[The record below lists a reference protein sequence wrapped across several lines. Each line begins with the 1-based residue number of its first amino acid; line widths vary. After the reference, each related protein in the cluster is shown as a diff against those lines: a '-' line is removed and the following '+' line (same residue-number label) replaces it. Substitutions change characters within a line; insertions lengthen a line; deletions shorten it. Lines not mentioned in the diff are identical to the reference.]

1 MKTTVTARWSVS
13 IGPTIV
19 VAIMVMIAMATPT
32 NAWAQESVDV
42 NTATREQ
49 LEALPGIGAKIA
61 SEIVREREENGP
73 FSSTDDLQSRVAS
86 VTNGVMNKAKGQ
98 LRVAQGGG
106 GGGSE
111 PLVLREGQVVSK
123 DVVRKVLMRFA
134 GEPTVREVQTQA
146 VAYVQAHPDAVDSWR
161 IRSRVAGIAPRFT
174 ATGQGT
180 IDNDLRKVTNL
191 DAEQSEIES
200 TTDSNTGRLTLG
212 ARWDLDRLIFDPDE
226 MAVAR
231 EAVRTANL
239 RDRVLADVTRRYFE
253 RRRLQVDLELA
264 PPTDLSDRVRKEL
277 RLQELTADIDGFTG
291 GWFSEKLEKAGRA
304 PY

>member
-1 MKTTVTARWSVS
+1 MRTMILIAALLVS
-13 IGPTIV
+13 S
-19 VAIMVMIAMATPT
+19 A
-32 NAWAQESVDV
+32 AWAQESVDV
-42 NTATREQ
+42 NTASPSQ
-49 LEALPGIGAKIA
+49 LESLPGIGAKIA

-73 FSSTDDLQSRVAS
+73 FSSAEDLQQRVPS
-86 VTNGVMNKAKGQ
+86 VTNSVMNKAKAQ
-98 LRVAQGGG
+98 LRIAQSS

-111 PLVLREGQVVSK
+111 PLVIREGQVVSK

-161 IRSRVAGIAPRFT
+161 IRSRVAVKRGAMP

-264 PPTDLSDRVRKEL
+264 PPTDLADRVRKEL
-277 RLQELTADIDGFTG
+277 RLQELTADLDAFTG
-291 GWFSEKLEKAGRA
+291 GWFSDKLEKAGRA

>member
-1 MKTTVTARWSVS
+1 MRT
-13 IGPTIV
+13 
-19 VAIMVMIAMATPT
+19 MILVFALLLSSAS
-32 NAWAQESVDV
+32 WAQETVDV
-42 NTATREQ
+42 NTATPAQ
-49 LEALPGIGAKIA
+49 LESLPGIGAKIA
-61 SEIVREREENGP
+61 SEIVRERDENGP
-73 FSSTDDLQSRVAS
+73 FSSTDDLQQRVAA
-86 VTNGVMNKAKGQ
+86 VTNTVLNKAKPQ
-98 LRVAQGGG
+98 LRVGQASGGG

-111 PLVLREGQVVSK
+111 PIVLREGQVVSK

-212 ARWDLDRLIFDPDE
+212 AVWNLDRLIFDPDE

-264 PPTDLSDRVRKEL
+264 PPTDLSVQSTDTFNE
-277 RLQELTADIDGFTG
+277 
-291 GWFSEKLEKAGRA
+291 
-304 PY
+304 

>member
-1 MKTTVTARWSVS
+1 MRTFLLISMFALAA
-13 IGPTIV
+13 PT
-19 VAIMVMIAMATPT
+19 
-32 NAWAQESVDV
+32 WAQEPVDV
-42 NTATREQ
+42 NSATPAQ
-49 LEALPGIGAKIA
+49 LESLPGIGAKIA
-61 SEIVREREENGP
+61 SEIVRERDENGP
-73 FSSTDDLQSRVAS
+73 FSSTEDLQQRVAS
-86 VTNGVMNKAKGQ
+86 VTNSVMNKAKGQ
-98 LRVAQGGG
+98 LRVSQSGGSGGG
-106 GGGSE
+106 GAGE
-111 PLVLREGQVVSK
+111 PLVIREGQVVSK
-123 DVVRKVLMRFA
+123 DIVRKVLMRFA
-134 GEPTVREVQTQA
+134 GEPTVREVQTEA

-212 ARWDLDRLIFDPDE
+212 AVWNLDRLIFDPDE

-231 EAVRTANL
+231 EGVRTANL

-264 PPTDLSDRVRKEL
+264 PPTDLADRVRKEL
-277 RLQELTADIDGFTG
+277 RLQELTADIDAFTG

>member
-1 MKTTVTARWSVS
+1 MKQWLLISMLALLVSTVS
-13 IGPTIV
+13 
-19 VAIMVMIAMATPT
+19 TPS
-32 NAWAQESVDV
+32 WAQEAVDV
-42 NTATREQ
+42 NTASPAQ
-49 LEALPGIGAKIA
+49 LESLPGIGAKIA
-61 SEIVREREENGP
+61 GEIVREREENGP
-73 FSSTDDLQSRVAS
+73 FSSTEDLQQRVAS
-86 VTNGVMNKAKGQ
+86 VTNSVMSKAKAQ
-98 LRVAQGGG
+98 LRVAQSGGG
-106 GGGSE
+106 GGGGE
-111 PLVLREGQVVSK
+111 PIVLREGQVVSK

-191 DAEQSEIES
+191 DAAQSEIES

-212 ARWDLDRLIFDPDE
+212 AVWNLDRLIFDPDE

-264 PPTDLSDRVRKEL
+264 PPTDLADRVRKEL
-277 RLQELTADIDGFTG
+277 RLQELTADLDAFTG
-291 GWFSEKLEKAGRA
+291 GWFSDKLEKAGRA